1 MNDLSSSASSC
12 VYCPLCRHDDTRPS
26 WLGSTVYRGA
36 EFVYMQCLSC
46 GSLFCDPMPDEDV
59 LAQMYGDDYQSRFA
73 DDPMVEDPRQP
84 LRVVDWLKRG
94 KAGTFL
100 DYGCGNGA
108 MLTQAAKL
116 NWRAIGVEFDDEVAK
131 TVEKQT
137 GLEVVGRS
145 SDLLDEPLAD
155 ILHLG
160 DVVEHLT
167 DIEDQMPEILRL
179 IKPGG
184 LLLAQGP
191 LEANSCLF
199 TMTLSVTR
207 SLRRRKRATMAPY
220 HVLLATAHGQR
231 VLFRRFRLEELEYSV
246 HEVSW
251 PAPTSRSFS
260 ELKTLRLAGLFLA
273 RRFSQAFSKFVPG
286 WGNRYFYVGRWSERS
301 WYKRGLST

>member
-1 MNDLSSSASSC
+1 
-12 VYCPLCRHDDTRPS
+12 
-26 WLGSTVYRGA
+26 
-36 EFVYMQCLSC
+36 MQCLFC
-46 GSLFCDPMPDEDV
+46 GSLFCDPMPDQDV
-59 LAQMYGDDYQSRFA
+59 LAQMYGDDYQSRFV
-73 DDPMVEDPRQP
+73 DDPMVDDPRQP

-100 DYGCGNGA
+100 DYGCGNGE

-116 NWRAIGVEFDDEVAK
+116 NWRAIGVEFDDEVAN

-145 SDLLDEPLAD
+145 SELLDEPLAD

-167 DIEDQMPEILRL
+167 EIEVQMPEILRL

-207 SLRRRKRATMAPY
+207 SLRRRRPATMAPY
-220 HVLLATAHGQR
+220 HVLLATALGQR

-251 PAPTSRSFS
+251 PAPTSLSFS
-260 ELKTLRLAGLFLA
+260 ELKRPRLAGLFLV

-286 WGNRYFYVGRWSERS
+286 WGNRYFYVGRRS
-301 WYKRGLST
+301 G